1 MKTEQHSDK
10 RKSHIEIGEL
20 YFWTATI
27 NNWNHLLKE
36 DIFKEVIIGS
46 LRTLSE
52 RGLIDVFALSIMP
65 NHMHLI
71 LRTNAL
77 NGKETVQGSI

>member
-1 MKTEQHSDK
+1 M
-10 RKSHIEIGEL
+10 
-20 YFWTATI
+20 YFWIATI

-36 DIFKEVIIGS
+36 DKFKEVIIGS
-46 LRTLSE
+46 LRTLSKK
-52 RGLIDVFALSIMP
+52 GLIDVFALVIIP

-77 NGKETVQGSI
+77 SGKETVQGSILKFAAHEF

>member
-1 MKTEQHSDK
+1 MENEQYSNK

-36 DIFKEVIIGS
+36 DKFKEVIIG
-46 LRTLSE
+46 
-52 RGLIDVFALSIMP
+52 
-65 NHMHLI
+65 
-71 LRTNAL
+71 
-77 NGKETVQGSI
+77 